1 MVAST
6 INRAASP
13 SEMETL
19 LDLIFEEFG
28 PQTRIGFLRVCIRE
42 FPEYEAPLRGHFAAL
57 ERDCRKAERSVRQL
71 HEDYLRQRW
80 V

>member
-1 MVAST
+1 MVTST
-6 INRAASP
+6 SKT
-13 SEMETL
+13 EVETL
-19 LDLIFEEFG
+19 LDLLFEEFG
-28 PQTRIGFLRVCIRE
+28 KQTRAKFLELCTRE

-57 ERDCRKAERSVRQL
+57 ERDCCKAEQSVRQL